1 MEKKLMP
8 VQYYEV
14 QYDVLNDYES
24 WFEDSIE
31 GL

>member
-14 QYDVLNDYES
+14 QYDVFNGYES
-24 WFEDSIE
+24 WFE
-31 GL
+31 GNNG

>member
-14 QYDVLNDYES
+14 QYDVFNSYES
-24 WFEDSIE
+24 WFYYNN
-31 GL
+31 G